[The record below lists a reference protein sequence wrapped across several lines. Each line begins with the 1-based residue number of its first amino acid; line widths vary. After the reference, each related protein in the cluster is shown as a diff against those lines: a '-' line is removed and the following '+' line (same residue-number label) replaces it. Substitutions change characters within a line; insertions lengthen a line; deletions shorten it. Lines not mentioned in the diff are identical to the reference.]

1 MLFKMSASIIKKHV
15 LKWKDYIAN
24 LNYAQLWLM
33 NITQK
38 KIFKVVAQILDK
50 SIMLQRESF
59 LGASFK
65 VLLPF
70 LTMKINLTSHE

>member
-1 MLFKMSASIIKKHV
+1 
-15 LKWKDYIAN
+15 
-24 LNYAQLWLM
+24 M

-59 LGASFK
+59 LAASFK

-70 LTMKINLTSHE
+70 LPMKINLTSHE